1 MSDDVH
7 QGCAKIP
14 SYILRTRYPGLAMIP
29 PSGMTDAA
37 NLPAGDRE
45 DEHRVALVV
54 FPGFQIQDLSGPLA
68 AFESASHISR
78 GKRYQCHVVSQ
89 SGGRI
94 PSSVGVEVVTEP
106 LDAFS
111 FDTVIVTGG
120 DVSNEPADRP
130 GLAASLRRLGENEK
144 VRLASVCTGAFIL
157 AESGLLDGRSATTHW
172 RYALLLQRRFPAVKV
187 RSNEIFISDRGVWT
201 SAGVAA
207 GIDLSLALI
216 ADDLGAN
223 VAKDTAC
230 QLVYWHQRPG
240 GQAQYASSFDVEP
253 TSERMRDV
261 VAYIAEHLSEDLAT
275 KHLADVAGLSA
286 RQFGRAF
293 LAETGLTPAKAVE
306 LRRVEMATPMIQAG
320 NDSIEHIAEKVGFV
334 DPERMRRAFIRVTGH
349 PPQSIRRMALVG
361 NG

>member
-1 MSDDVH
+1 MIRPTGTKGTTTPQAH
-7 QGCAKIP
+7 ERQGH
-14 SYILRTRYPGLAMIP
+14 
-29 PSGMTDAA
+29 
-37 NLPAGDRE
+37 
-45 DEHRVALVV
+45 HRVALIV

-68 AFESASHISR
+68 AFESASHVSR
-78 GKRYQCHVVSQ
+78 GPQYECRVVSQ
-89 SGGRI
+89 SGGPI
-94 PSSVGVEVVTEP
+94 PSSVGVEVITEP

-120 DVSNEPADRP
+120 DVSNEPAGRP
-130 GLAASLRRLGENEK
+130 GLAASLRRLGEEEK
-144 VRLASVCTGAFIL
+144 IRIASVCTGAFIL

-172 RYALLLQRRFPAVKV
+172 RYALLLQRRFPSVKV
-187 RSNEIFISDRGVWT
+187 RSNEIFISDRGIWT

-216 ADDLGAN
+216 AEDLGPN
-223 VAKDTAC
+223 VAKSTAC

-253 TSERMRDV
+253 ATERMRDV
-261 VAYIAEHLSEDLAT
+261 VAYIDENLSEDLAT
-275 KHLADVAGLSA
+275 KRLADVAGLSA

-306 LRRVEMATPMIQAG
+306 LRRVEIATPLIQAG
-320 NDSIEHIAEKVGFV
+320 SDSIEHIAERVGFI

-361 NG
+361 TA